1 MRTVEMP
8 SAPVRPSST
17 ICPFC
22 GSGCSLLLAGGT
34 SFPRRLHPV
43 SEGALC
49 LRGWSAGEL
58 LRSPRRITTAYRRD
72 RGGPLA
78 PANAEAVLAEAVDRL
93 RGILERHGGESIGIL
108 GSARITVEE
117 AVTLTRLA
125 RALGTPHLDTLQRVG
140 YIHFPPVPLDAI
152 ENAAHITVLGA
163 NLTVRQPQV
172 GRRVLR
178 AVDRGARVRFV
189 HSRRVQLTA
198 VAAEHQVVLPG
209 HEVESLASL
218 EPDELVLVSSELA
231 LSGQGTEVA
240 RALAG
245 RRVMFLTDYANQRGV
260 VEAGLHP
267 VAGGYSAWEMLEAA
281 ASGRLAALLVF
292 GDDPFEFFPAL
303 GARAIAGTEL
313 TLVVDAVK
321 TLTAGAA
328 DLVLPGALLAE
339 KSGTVVNTE
348 GRAQEFTPASAPL
361 SSWSEGAVATRLMR
375 ALGGEAPH
383 EPRAPYPPGP
393 EGPPADRPSAEYPFL
408 ASLDT
413 TLFWNTHALL
423 RATVSAWREARSV
436 FADFPPGCVTLNPD
450 DARRLGF
457 QYASSVRVTSPD
469 GSTVLPV
476 RLHPRML
483 PGTVWIAM
491 RCWESCGSRIGALEF
506 DPALRIPVFR
516 PRAVRL
522 ERPVAR

>member
-1 MRTVEMP
+1 MRTVEVP
-8 SAPVRPSST
+8 SAPVRPSAT
-17 ICPFC
+17 VCPFC
-22 GSGCSLLLAGGT
+22 GSGCSMLLAGGT
-34 SFPRRLHPV
+34 SFPRARHPV

-58 LRSPRRITTAYRRD
+58 LRSPRRVTTAYRRD
-72 RGGPLA
+72 RGAPLA
-78 PANAEAVLAEAVDRL
+78 PASGEAVLAEAVDRL
-93 RGILERHGGESIGIL
+93 RGIRERHGGASIGIL

-117 AVTLTRLA
+117 AVILSRLA

-140 YIHFPPVPLDAI
+140 YLHFPAVPLDAI
-152 ENAAHITVLGA
+152 ENASHITVLGA

-189 HSRRVQLTA
+189 HSRRVQLTS
-198 VAAEHQVVLPG
+198 VAAGHQVVLPG
-209 HEVESLASL
+209 HEVESLDSL
-218 EPDELVLVSSELA
+218 APDELVLVSSELA

-240 RALAG
+240 RVLAG

-267 VAGGYSAWEMLEAA
+267 SGEGLSAWEMLEAA

-292 GDDPFEFFPAL
+292 GDDPFEFFPDL

-348 GRAQEFTPASAPL
+348 GRAQEFTPAAPL
-361 SSWSEGAVATRLMR
+361 TSWSEGAVAMRLMR
-375 ALGGEAPH
+375 ALGGEAAH
-383 EPRAPYPPGP
+383 EPRAPFPPGP
-393 EGPPADRPSAEYPFL
+393 EGPPADRPSEQFPFL
-408 ASLDT
+408 AALDT

-457 QYASSVRVTSPD
+457 QYASSVRITSSD

-522 ERPVAR
+522 ERPAAR

>member
-1 MRTVEMP
+1 MRTVEAP

-34 SFPRRLHPV
+34 SWPRRNHPV

-58 LRSPRRITTAYRRD
+58 LRSPRRVTCAYRRD
-72 RGGPLA
+72 RGGSLA
-78 PANAEAVLAEAVDRL
+78 RADGEAVLAEAVDRL
-93 RGILERHGGESIGIL
+93 RGIRERDGGGSIGIL

-117 AVTLTRLA
+117 AVLLGRLA
-125 RALGTPHLDTLQRVG
+125 RALGTPHLDTLQRIG
-140 YIHFPPVPLDAI
+140 YQHFPAVPLDAI
-152 ENAAHITVLGA
+152 ENADRITVLAA

-172 GRRVLR
+172 GRRLLR

-189 HSRRVQLTA
+189 HSRRVQLTS
-198 VAAEHQVVLPG
+198 VAAGHQVVLPG
-209 HEVESLASL
+209 HEVESLEAL
-218 EPDELVLVSSELA
+218 APDELVLVSSELA
-231 LSGQGTEVA
+231 LSGQGTEVV

-267 VAGGYSAWEMLEAA
+267 SGEGFSAWEMLQAA
-281 ASGRLAALLVF
+281 AAGRLAALLVF

-303 GARAIAGTEL
+303 GAAAFARTEL

-339 KSGTVVNTE
+339 KTGTVVNTE
-348 GRAQEFTPASAPL
+348 GRAQEFTPAATPL
-361 SSWSEGAVATRLMR
+361 TSWSEGAVATRLMR
-375 ALGGEAPH
+375 ALGGEPAH
-383 EPRAPYPPGP
+383 EPRPMFEPGP
-393 EGPPADRPSAEYPFL
+393 EGPPADRPDGEYPFL

-423 RATVSAWREARSV
+423 RATVTAWREARSV

-457 QYASSVRVTSPD
+457 QYASSVRVTSRD
-469 GSTVLPV
+469 GATVLPV

-491 RCWESCGSRIGALEF
+491 RCWESCGGRIGALEF

-522 ERPVAR
+522 ERPAPR

>member
-1 MRTVEMP
+1 MRTVELP
-8 SAPVRPSST
+8 SAPVRPAT
-17 ICPFC
+17 TVCPFC
-22 GSGCSLLLAGGT
+22 GSGCSMLLAGGT
-34 SFPRRLHPV
+34 SFPRARHPV
-43 SEGALC
+43 SDGALC

-58 LRSPRRITTAYRRD
+58 LKSPRRVTTAYRRD
-72 RGGPLA
+72 RGAPLA

-93 RGILERHGGESIGIL
+93 RGIRGRRGGASIGIL

-117 AVTLTRLA
+117 AVVLVRLA

-140 YIHFPPVPLDAI
+140 YLPFPAVPLEAI
-152 ENAAHITVLGA
+152 ERATHLTVLGA

-189 HSRRVQLTA
+189 HSRRVQLTS
-198 VAAEHQVVLPG
+198 VAAEHVVVLPG
-209 HEVESLASL
+209 HEAESLDSL
-218 EPDELVLVSSELA
+218 APDELVLVSSELA

-245 RRVMFLTDYANQRGV
+245 RRAMFLTDYANQRGV

-267 VAGGYSAWEMLEAA
+267 VGDGLSAWEMLQAA
-281 ASGRLAALLVF
+281 ARGELAALLVF
-292 GDDPFEFFPAL
+292 GDDPFEFFPGL
-303 GARAIAGTEL
+303 GARAFAGAEL
-313 TLVVDAVK
+313 VLVVDAVK

-348 GRAQEFTPASAPL
+348 GRAQEFTPAAAPL
-361 SSWSEGAVATRLMR
+361 TSWSEGAVAVRLMR
-375 ALGGEAPH
+375 ALGGEAPYA
-383 EPRAPYPPGP
+383 PRPMFEPGP
-393 EGPPADRPSAEYPFL
+393 EGPPADRPGGEYPFL
-408 ASLDT
+408 AALDT

-457 QYASSVRVTSPD
+457 QYASTVRVTSAD
-469 GSTVLPV
+469 GSAVLPV

-491 RCWESCGSRIGALEF
+491 RQWESSGAGIGALEY
-506 DPALRIPVFR
+506 DTALRIPVFR

-522 ERPVAR
+522 ERPGAR